1 MSSGV
6 LLKYR
11 QNTDRLHVEIQKKY
25 RKMMVKTD
33 NIQKKLLY
41 IMLKCS
47 IIQGHKAIFHFTT
60 IIICSKK
67 ENHNREE
74 TPFCNHRTFFQ
85 VHQKKY
91 SKFFKIAYTE
101 NLRSIKISL
110 KKKIRVKFGEIQK
123 IMKNSPKYRKNT
135 QA

>member
-1 MSSGV
+1 MYSVSSGV

-11 QNTDRLHVEIQKKY
+11 QNTDRLHVEIQTKY

-33 NIQKKLLY
+33 KIQKKLLY

-47 IIQGHKAIFHFTT
+47 VNEAIFHFTT

-74 TPFCNHRTFFQ
+74 TPICNHRTFFQ

-91 SKFFKIAYTE
+91 FQRGDRETVNTIERWKLDCLLLAGKV
-101 NLRSIKISL
+101 
-110 KKKIRVKFGEIQK
+110 RV
-123 IMKNSPKYRKNT
+123 S
-135 QA
+135 